1 MTDNRSTIPAVVI
14 LIALLSATP
23 IAMAQSQS
31 ATNSAPEDV
40 NILIQFRM
48 GTLEDGKRVPTKT
61 YDLIVST
68 GTSGSKLLSG
78 LRVPFPTSTGGDGIV
93 YQNVGFTTEVLTWIL
108 DKKRIKLLANIENSI
123 VIEDEDGGPPSV
135 ETRQVSVNAILENGV
150 PMELTRVEGILDK
163 PGFVEVEATILN

>member
-1 MTDNRSTIPAVVI
+1 MSSGSDTPPLPAEQLSEKLQSRTATVAVVG
-14 LIALLSATP
+14 LGYVGLPLVRVMHDAGFSVLGYD
-23 IAMAQSQS
+23 
-31 ATNSAPEDV
+31 NDV
-40 NILIQFRM
+40 KVTFRM

-61 YDLIVST
+61 YNLIVSS

-78 LRVPFPTSTGGDGIV
+78 SRVPFPTSTDGDGIV

-135 ETRQVSVNAILENGV
+135 ETRQVSVNVGRFSSHLH
-150 PMELTRVEGILDK
+150 P
-163 PGFVEVEATILN
+163 

>member
-1 MTDNRSTIPAVVI
+1 MKQRSHMILGTAALMLGLLAPIP
-14 LIALLSATP
+14 TG
-23 IAMAQSQS
+23 AQESDGTKS
-31 ATNSAPEDV
+31 LEGNVKVT
-40 NILIQFRM
+40 FRM

-61 YDLIVST
+61 YNLIVSS

-78 LRVPFPTSTGGDGIV
+78 SRVPFPTSTDGDGIV

>member
-1 MTDNRSTIPAVVI
+1 MKQRSHMI
-14 LIALLSATP
+14 LGTAALMLGLLTP
-23 IAMAQSQS
+23 IPTGAQESDGTK
-31 ATNSAPEDV
+31 ALEGNVRVT
-40 NILIQFRM
+40 FRM

-61 YDLIVST
+61 YDLIVSS

-78 LRVPFPTSTGGDGIV
+78 SRVPFPTSTDGDGIV

-123 VIEDEDGGPPSV
+123 VIEDEDGGPPTV
-135 ETRQVSVNAILENGV
+135 ETRQVSVNAILEDGV

-163 PGFVEVEATILN
+163 PGFVEVEAKILN